1 MIGKPIAELSRN
13 PTQIAIIPTCS
24 SNPMA
29 WSILRGKP
37 STRNLPQSS
46 FHPSPVVLSIRIACI
61 AFSSNFIVTCI
72 GTIVPSRIYVLIRS
86 PYCEPLRFCSARRRS
101 PARERTIQGNA
112 DVKEQKYLIDE
123 RNWTCWRV
131 AHIVY
136 LYLYR
141 VVRSKVRNYCEGYLP
156 APGPPSTKTTVT
168 FLLSNIGMDSVAAR
182 R

>member
-1 MIGKPIAELSRN
+1 MIGKPIAELSWRAQM
-13 PTQIAIIPTCS
+13 QITIIPTCS

-37 STRNLPQSS
+37 STKNLPQSS
-46 FHPSPVVLSIRIACI
+46 SHPSPVVLSFRIACI

-101 PARERTIQGNA
+101 PARERKKTQEKV
-112 DVKEQKYLIDE
+112 DVREKSRKYLIDE
-123 RNWTCWRV
+123 QNWNRWRV

-136 LYLYR
+136 LYLYC
-141 VVRSKVRNYCEGYLP
+141 VIRSKVWN
-156 APGPPSTKTTVT
+156 
-168 FLLSNIGMDSVAAR
+168 
-182 R
+182 